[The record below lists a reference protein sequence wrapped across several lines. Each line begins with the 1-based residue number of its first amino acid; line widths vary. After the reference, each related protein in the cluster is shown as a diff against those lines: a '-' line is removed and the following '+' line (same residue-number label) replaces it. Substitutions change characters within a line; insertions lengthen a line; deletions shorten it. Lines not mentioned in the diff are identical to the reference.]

1 MKKVMS
7 YEAPI
12 AEVIEM
18 SIENVILAGS
28 NFTGE
33 TPAIDGE
40 DDFQK

>member
-1 MKKVMS
+1 MS

-18 SIENVILAGS
+18 STENVILAGS

-33 TPAIDGE
+33 VPGIDGE
-40 DDFQK
+40 DEFQK